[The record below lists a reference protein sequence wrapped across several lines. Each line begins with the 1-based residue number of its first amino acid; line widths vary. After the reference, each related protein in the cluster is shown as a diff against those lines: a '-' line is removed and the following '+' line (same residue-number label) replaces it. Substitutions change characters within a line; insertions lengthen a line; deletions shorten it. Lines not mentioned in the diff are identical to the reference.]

1 LSEHGTIFAEKKNR
15 ENRSKYC
22 FRSPSKDADKSQYL
36 PLKRMVS
43 QLKHQ
48 GVLFFNKRE
57 WE

>member
-1 LSEHGTIFAEKKNR
+1 MALYLQRKKKRR